1 VVVKVCHEEKFVCRE
16 RSPKVS
22 IVFGTVGRESLRGPG
37 NTVAVVYLNVNK
49 PAEKKVISASSFYID
64 FKKHR

>member
-1 VVVKVCHEEKFVCRE
+1 MFAVKGH
-16 RSPKVS
+16 KVS

-49 PAEKKVISASSFYID
+49 PDEAKVISASSFYID
-64 FKKHR
+64 FTKHR

>member
-1 VVVKVCHEEKFVCRE
+1 MRKNLLAVKGH
-16 RSPKVS
+16 KVS

-49 PAEKKVISASSFYID
+49 QT
-64 FKKHR
+64 RQR